1 MAKEKLKPKF
11 DPIWQSDYLDIRLKK
26 LSRTTFIMRQMY
38 RSYRNPETNL
48 CSLSDWQIHHITGWH
63 REAIKKA
70 RERLIALGEII
81 PTGYHSFAVKTF
93 HQYQKTG
100 TESVLPGKK
109 EQHGKRATDG
119 TETVPEQHGKR
130 ATDGTETVPFPSYPD
145 ITDTDIQIERFCKD
159 CQNYKQKEKTC
170 PVLLCALPPFTKA
183 TGCDNFKPKESE
195 PVDAKP

>member
-119 TETVPEQHGKR
+119 TESVLPGKKEQHGKRATDGTETVPEQHGKR

-145 ITDTDIQIERFCKD
+145 IDRKS
-159 CQNYKQKEKTC
+159 
-170 PVLLCALPPFTKA
+170 V
-183 TGCDNFKPKESE
+183 
-195 PVDAKP
+195 V

>member
-119 TETVPEQHGKR
+119 TES
-130 ATDGTETVPFPSYPD
+130 VPFPSYPD
-145 ITDTDIQIERFCKD
+145 ITYTDIQIERFCKD

-170 PVLLCALPPFTKA
+170 PVLL
-183 TGCDNFKPKESE
+183 
-195 PVDAKP
+195 